1 MDVGEKKDLL
11 AELLYRIH
19 QLHSTGA
26 KVYGLFKV
34 SDNTYFEVRDTPWTY
49 LSIEVRSGQKSHSIS
64 FNAYD
69 YKVERLNGW
78 YIASNSYPKTEISNG
93 LSYERYDNLSVSIIR
108 NYIEN
113 ISTVTMVDAFI
124 EGLKILLAYTD

>member
-34 SDNTYFEVRDTPWTY
+34 LDNTYFEVQDTPWTY

-93 LSYERYDNLSVSIIR
+93 LSYERYDNLSLSIIR

-113 ISTVTMVDAFI
+113 IPTVAFVDAFI
-124 EGLKILLAYTD
+124 KGLKILLAYTD